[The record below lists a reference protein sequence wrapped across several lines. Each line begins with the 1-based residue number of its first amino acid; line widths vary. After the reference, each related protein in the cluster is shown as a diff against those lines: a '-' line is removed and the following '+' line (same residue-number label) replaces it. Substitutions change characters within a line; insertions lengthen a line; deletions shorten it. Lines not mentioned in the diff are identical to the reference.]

1 MAEKK
6 FKTFCI
12 FMQKGGVGKTTFT
25 NSLAY
30 ELCKHGKVL
39 LVDAD
44 QQGNLTYLYDK
55 DFQNVTKEK
64 CFLSVLKEDCTL
76 KDAIFQ
82 CRAESE
88 DFCGLYLLGT
98 RKNDNDLRAFMESG
112 FRDDPNSIRQIVKD
126 AKSLGFNYVFF
137 DLPPSFGFYEKIILS
152 NATDIIPII
161 EPEDFAIESLTN
173 FNTQIKKL
181 KVQYDAKIS
190 PCKLLIVNKGNM
202 QKQVHRY
209 WLETLKQS
217 SYEVFEF
224 HDSRAVSG
232 AISYHLPMQEYQAS
246 NPFCK
251 TIALLA
257 EKIK

>member
-25 NSLAY
+25 NALAY
-30 ELCKHGKVL
+30 ELCHYGKVL
-39 LVDAD
+39 LIDAD
-44 QQGNLTYLYDK
+44 QQGNLSYLYDK
-55 DFQNVTKEK
+55 DFQNVTDKK
-64 CFLSVLKEDCTL
+64 CFLSVLKEDSEL
-76 KDAIFQ
+76 KDAIIQ
-82 CRAESE
+82 CRPETD
-88 DFCGLYLLGT
+88 DFKGLYLLGT
-98 RKNDNDLRAFMESG
+98 KKNDNDLRSFMESG
-112 FRDDPNSIRQIVKD
+112 FRDDPNSIRKIVKD
-126 AKSLGFNYVFF
+126 AKAMGFNYVFF

-190 PCKLLIVNKGNM
+190 PCKYLIVNKGNA

-209 WLETLKQS
+209 WLDTLKQS

-232 AISYHLPMQEYQAS
+232 AISYHVPMQEYQAS
-246 NPFCK
+246 NPLCK
-251 TIALLA
+251 TVALLA
-257 EKIK
+257 EKVK